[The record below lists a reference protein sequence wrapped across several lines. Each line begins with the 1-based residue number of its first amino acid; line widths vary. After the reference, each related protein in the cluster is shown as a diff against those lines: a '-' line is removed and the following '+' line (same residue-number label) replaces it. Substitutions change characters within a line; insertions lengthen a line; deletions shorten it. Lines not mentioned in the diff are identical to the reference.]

1 LTPPPPTQLIIFIL
15 ICPGKWEKSEQ
26 KPKRGLRMQ
35 KYGGTISIFFML
47 AVLACNNSKLNMVNE
62 NDPWDKYAGI
72 ERYWDHIEKILPF
85 YNHINEHFR
94 QTVNPEQLPPC
105 TYNQEKEL

>member
-1 LTPPPPTQLIIFIL
+1 
-15 ICPGKWEKSEQ
+15 
-26 KPKRGLRMQ
+26 MQ